1 MEQGF
6 PRRCCH
12 AERRKILCSSAAWP
26 ARVSNVERMDIL
38 PRPIPLNHY
47 LRSPAAVNILRSA
60 AALYMSLRRYGC
72 PALDQVRAHVLR
84 LVAGLGRGGPTDKD
98 VMTRWTSWT
107 KRA

>member
-1 MEQGF
+1 
-6 PRRCCH
+6 
-12 AERRKILCSSAAWP
+12 
-26 ARVSNVERMDIL
+26 MDIL

-84 LVAGLGRGGPTDKD
+84 LVAGLGPTDKD
-98 VMTRWTSWT
+98 VMTTWISWT